1 MAIEVLDA
9 ASGAGQDESALL
21 ARLCAEVSGL
31 NSRLRSG
38 GLTRSTKSV
47 ARTAA
52 QVEELANTVA
62 QTQLVLARIIKA
74 QNIAAVGETD
84 EPHDPDAPDRP
95 KRGAFKS
102 NEDFLRAKLGIARQ
116 EAARRF
122 QLAEATEARPVPEG
136 RPAAPPRLPVLA
148 RALDDGKVSGQA
160 ANLIRKAVDGLRRTA
175 EPDQLRKMEEA
186 LVKHA
191 SDYDAD
197 SLRELI
203 RYWEGGLNPGGAD
216 PTAAELKS
224 RQGLFYRGR
233 RNGLHCYEINATD
246 EQNEVLA
253 TVYNT
258 ATNPRLREGTATA
271 GTVGFAG
278 TGTPGAAPGTGDDAT
293 GEDAAGYLP
302 AAVDPLSRTAA
313 GGNQP
318 DDADPA
324 AATGRD
330 LDGRTRQQKQLDG
343 LIGACKVALTTD
355 LLPAAGGRRPQL
367 LATIDYK
374 DLATDLGRPG
384 TGTFSGA
391 LSAKTIRR
399 IACDA
404 DIIPVVLAGMG
415 VILDVGQ
422 SQRLFPKY
430 LRLAIIARDGGCA
443 FPGCTA
449 PSPWTEVHHIRW
461 FEKGGPTSTDN
472 GVMLC
477 SHHHHLIHEG
487 DWRIEVI
494 NGVAWFFPPPTLDPA
509 QKPLRNHAWLKNAQL
524 PERQPEPV
532 TVGQWS
538 GKSGG
543 PLPVLES
550 APHEA
555 NAPNLSAHRDGPL
568 PVPRQEELDIGMPG
582 ATEPTRPSRNFSP
595 FDGWP
600 AQPQT
605 PPF

>member
-9 ASGAGQDESALL
+9 APGAGQDDSALL
-21 ARLCAEVSGL
+21 ARLRAEVAGF
-31 NSRLRSG
+31 NDRLRAG
-38 GLTRSTKSV
+38 GLTRSTKRV

-62 QTQLVLARIIKA
+62 QTQLILARIIKE

-84 EPHDPDAPDRP
+84 KPHDPDNPDRP
-95 KRGAFKS
+95 KRGAFTS

-116 EAARRF
+116 EAVRRF
-122 QLAEATEARPVPEG
+122 QLAEATEPRPVPNG
-136 RPAAPPRLPVLA
+136 TPTAPPRLPVLA
-148 RALDDGKVSGQA
+148 RALDEGQVSGQA
-160 ANLIRKAVDGLRRTA
+160 ANLIRRAVDGLRRIA
-175 EPDQLRKMEEA
+175 EPEQLRKMEEA

-191 SDYDAD
+191 ADYDAD
-197 SLRELI
+197 SLRDLI
-203 RYWEGGLNPGGAD
+203 RQWEGGLNPGGAD
-216 PTAAELKS
+216 PTAAELKA

-271 GTVGFAG
+271 GTVGFDG
-278 TGTPGAAPGTGDDAT
+278 TGTPLAAPGTGDVASGEGTAASLPGGFEPDA
-293 GEDAAGYLP
+293 
-302 AAVDPLSRTAA
+302 RTAA
-313 GGNQP
+313 GARRP
-318 DDADPA
+318 ADADPA
-324 AATGRD
+324 AASGHE

-355 LLPAAGGRRPQL
+355 LLPAAGGLRPQL
-367 LATIDYK
+367 LVTIDYK
-374 DLATDLGRPG
+374 DLASDLGRPG
-384 TGTFSGA
+384 SSTFSGP

-404 DIIPVVLAGMG
+404 DIIPVVFAGMG

-430 LRLAIIARDGGCA
+430 MRLAIIARDGGCA

-461 FEKGGPTSTDN
+461 FEKGGPTCTDN
-472 GVMLC
+472 GVLLC
-477 SHHHHLIHEG
+477 GHHHHLIHEG
-487 DWRIEVI
+487 DWRVEVI
-494 NGVAWFFPPPTLDPA
+494 SGVAWFFPPPDMDPA
-509 QKPLRNHAWLKNAQL
+509 QKPLRNHIWLKNAQL
-524 PERQPEPV
+524 PERQPKPA
-532 TVGQWS
+532 TVGQGS
-538 GKSGG
+538 GLSDDPPRPDLVGSDADVRG
-543 PLPVLES
+543 TNALHTGVLG
-550 APHEA
+550 AA
-555 NAPNLSAHRDGPL
+555 G
-568 PVPRQEELDIGMPG
+568 QEELDLGWASGSEAHSPG
-582 ATEPTRPSRNFSP
+582 RHSSP
-595 FDGWP
+595 VRGWSDQP
-600 AQPQT
+600 AA

>member
-9 ASGAGQDESALL
+9 APGAGQDDSALL
-21 ARLCAEVSGL
+21 ARLRAEVAGF
-31 NSRLRSG
+31 NDRLRAG
-38 GLTRSTKSV
+38 GLTRSTKWV

-62 QTQLVLARIIKA
+62 QTQLILARIIKE

-84 EPHDPDAPDRP
+84 QPHDPDDPDRP
-95 KRGAFKS
+95 KRGAFTS

-122 QLAEATEARPVPEG
+122 QLAEATEPRPVPNG
-136 RPAAPPRLPVLA
+136 TPTAPPRLPVLA
-148 RALDDGKVSGQA
+148 RALDEGQVSGQA
-160 ANLIRKAVDGLRRTA
+160 ANLIRRAVDGLRRIA
-175 EPDQLRKMEEA
+175 EPEQLRKMEEA

-191 SDYDAD
+191 ADFDAD
-197 SLRELI
+197 SLRDLI
-203 RYWEGGLNPGGAD
+203 RQWEGGLNPGGAD
-216 PTAAELKS
+216 PTAAELKA

-258 ATNPRLREGTATA
+258 ATNPRWREGTATA
-271 GTVGFAG
+271 GTVGFDG
-278 TGTPGAAPGTGDDAT
+278 TGTPLAAPGTGDVASGEGAVPSLPGGVEPDA
-293 GEDAAGYLP
+293 
-302 AAVDPLSRTAA
+302 RTAA
-313 GGNQP
+313 GARRP

-324 AATGRD
+324 AASGHE

-374 DLATDLGRPG
+374 DLASDLGRPG
-384 TGTFSGA
+384 SSTFTGPV
-391 LSAKTIRR
+391 SAKTIRR

-430 LRLAIIARDGGCA
+430 MRLAIIARDGGCA

-449 PSPWTEVHHIRW
+449 PSSWTEVHHIRW
-461 FEKGGPTSTDN
+461 FEKGSPTSTDN
-472 GVMLC
+472 GVLLC
-477 SHHHHLIHEG
+477 GHHHHLIHEG
-487 DWRIEVI
+487 DWAGRGHQRCRLV
-494 NGVAWFFPPPTLDPA
+494 LPA
-509 QKPLRNHAWLKNAQL
+509 ARYGSCTK
-524 PERQPEPV
+524 
-532 TVGQWS
+532 T
-538 GKSGG
+538 
-543 PLPVLES
+543 
-550 APHEA
+550 
-555 NAPNLSAHRDGPL
+555 
-568 PVPRQEELDIGMPG
+568 
-582 ATEPTRPSRNFSP
+582 T
-595 FDGWP
+595 
-600 AQPQT
+600 AQPHLAEERPAART
-605 PPF
+605 PAGTGNRWAGGRTLRRPAAGKRASSPNECPGSIGSQSRSAAGPVAGKTQYHHARCRRNRQSEPEVQSL